1 MTVVTVYAT
10 FADAAEAERIGRTLV
25 EERLAACINLLAP
38 CTSIYWWEG
47 KVTQAAEVPAILKT
61 SLARADALIARIT
74 ELHSY
79 DVPAIA
85 VWPIERLPA
94 SFADWVDAELR

>member
-10 FADAAEAERIGRTLV
+10 FADAAEAERIGRTVV

-38 CTSIYWWEG
+38 CTSFYWWEG

-79 DVPAIA
+79 NVPAIA

-94 SFADWVDAELR
+94 SFADWVDVELR